1 MQGFTKAVH
10 WQYKIRA
17 REVEKKRMK
26 TVKKALSALL
36 VLTLLLSLLVSA
48 TAATSYTGSGALQDR
63 IVRFSVKPEEAG
75 TAQDGSKLVKF
86 HIYVESADGKTPIR
100 AFSFVLEPS
109 TGLTLAT
116 QSNTSSPDFYYDYSE
131 AAATWLRST
140 TNTDGAYGEF
150 GYTPAKKYFAAAG
163 SNADQGIVNA
173 TEVLCIM
180 GKVASTA
187 LGSYTLDLQEVVA
200 GDSTDAGAMQFTR
213 TVAPAMYAV
222 SSSGTHLT
230 ATASSAGPIKTFTVT
245 LSNTAMT
252 TSSFTG
258 GLEFN
263 KTQLKVTEI
272 TTGAG
277 YTALGT
283 GAITSA
289 VSTAAE
295 ANTNGKVGVAF
306 VHAADKSYAAADILT
321 VTFESRTEG
330 KTATITPYENSYGVG
345 ADKCVTGTGTAVS
358 VKTTLSDFQLGDVNR
373 DGSVDVRDMQRLY
386 NHLNKTDL
394 LEDTSTADVNG
405 DGSIDVRDMQRLYNH
420 LNKTDPLEY

>member
-63 IVRFSVKPEEAG
+63 TVRFSVKPEEAG
-75 TAQDGSKLVKF
+75 TAQDGSKLVKL
-86 HIYVESADGKTPIR
+86 HIYVESADGETPIR

-116 QSNTSSPDFYYDYSE
+116 QSKTSSPDFYYDYSE

-321 VTFESRTEG
+321 VTFESRKEG

-358 VKTTLSDFQLGDVNR
+358 VKTTLSDYQLGDVNR
-373 DGSVDVRDMQRLY
+373 DGTVNIQDVICLLNHVNNSNPISDSARCDIDNNGVVNIQDVIRLL
-386 NHLNKTDL
+386 NHVNNSEL
-394 LEDTSTADVNG
+394 LF
-405 DGSIDVRDMQRLYNH
+405 
-420 LNKTDPLEY
+420 

>member
-63 IVRFSVKPEEAG
+63 TVRFSVKPEEAG

-86 HIYVESADGKTPIR
+86 HIYVESADGETPIR

-116 QSNTSSPDFYYDYSE
+116 QSKTSSPDFYYDYSE

-163 SNADQGIVNA
+163 SNADQGIVTA

-230 ATASSAGPIKTFTVT
+230 ATASSTGPIKTFTVT